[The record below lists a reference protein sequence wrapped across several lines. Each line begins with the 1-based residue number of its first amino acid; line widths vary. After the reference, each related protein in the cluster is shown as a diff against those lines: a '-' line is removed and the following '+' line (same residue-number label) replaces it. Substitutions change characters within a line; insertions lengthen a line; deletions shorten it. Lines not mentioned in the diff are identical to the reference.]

1 MPLKKGSSK
10 AVISSNIKTEMAAGK
25 PQKQAVAIA
34 MNAAGKSKAPAKKVG
49 VPAKKVGAKKGKAE
63 DECCDDY

>member
-10 AVISSNIKTEMAAGK
+10 KVISDNIKTEIKAGK

-34 MNAAGKSKAPAKKVG
+34 LSKAGKSKSKKSSKRSSG
-49 VPAKKVGAKKGKAE
+49 TRKKKNGKASKR
-63 DECCDDY
+63 

>member
-10 AVISSNIKTEMAAGK
+10 KTISQNIETEIKAGK

-34 MNAAGKSKAPAKKVG
+34 LNMARKSGGKSGKTKSKK
-49 VPAKKVGAKKGKAE
+49 K
-63 DECCDDY
+63 